1 VSSSIRVVDKNF
13 REISGDKIK
22 VCEKTAGPR
31 RGNFSDLNSA
41 CSKALFPL
49 KIFQIQD
56 MLIENRFL
64 ATFRDRSTRP
74 ISLKDEMLKI
84 IFQLNN
90 CTGFS

>member
-1 VSSSIRVVDKNF
+1 MQSCVLVHPC

-22 VCEKTAGPR
+22 VCEKTAGQR

-56 MLIENRFL
+56 MLNENRFL
-64 ATFRDRSTRP
+64 AAFREP